1 MRRSWLDVPPH
12 CFRADFRTVDRTPRI
27 HRDTLAGAGAPR
39 LRLRRVGNQPPE
51 RAVPGAPDPDPALP
65 VAVRG
70 RHPPRFGVGNVN
82 RVAPDVDAARP
93 AELAPHREGLPILV
107 EDLDPVV
114 APVPDEEPP
123 PGIHRQGVG
132 LVQLARTRAPGPEG
146 FEQPPVLVE
155 LENPGV
161 GPGRGG
167 VPLRYEDVAVR
178 GDQDVV
184 RLVEIRGIP
193 APPRLAERHEQLPVR
208 PELEDP
214 GTLGLAVRPQAA

>member
-12 CFRADFRTVDRTPRI
+12 CFRADFRTVDRPPRI
-27 HRDTLAGAGAPR
+27 PRDPLAGAGAPR
-39 LRLRRVGNQPPE
+39 LRLRRVGNQPPD
-51 RAVPGAPDPDPALP
+51 RAVVRAADADPPQP
-65 VAVRG
+65 IAVRRSHSARLRV
-70 RHPPRFGVGNVN
+70 RHIYGVVL
-82 RVAPDVDAARP
+82 PDVNTARP
-93 AELAPHREGLPILV
+93 AELAPRREGLPLLV

-114 APVPDEEPP
+114 APVPHEEPP
-123 PGIHRQGVG
+123 PGIHRQGVR

-146 FEQPPVLVE
+146 FENAPVLVE

-167 VPLRYEDVAVR
+167 VPLHYEDVAVR

-193 APPRLAERHEQLPVR
+193 APPPAGRAS
-208 PELEDP
+208 
-214 GTLGLAVRPQAA
+214 